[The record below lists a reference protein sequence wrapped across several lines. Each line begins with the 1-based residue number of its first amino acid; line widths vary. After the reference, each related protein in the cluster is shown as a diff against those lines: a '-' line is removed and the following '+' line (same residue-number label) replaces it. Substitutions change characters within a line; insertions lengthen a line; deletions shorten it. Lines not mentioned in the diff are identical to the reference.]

1 MKFRRPPT
9 LKTADD
15 FISAAGTPNP
25 TSQAEVG
32 SPQPA
37 QAPATSPAAPR
48 AAIDHSPASNTGE
61 GAAAKPWEGKRAD
74 KQTEVFNLRLTEVE
88 LEKLRYIAAN
98 TPDSMQAFV
107 RKTLL
112 PAIDAKLD
120 DLA

>member
-15 FISAAGTPNP
+15 FISAAGTPIE
-25 TSQAEVG
+25 TGQRAEVSVVPPPTGPAVASGVVNG
-32 SPQPA
+32 SQ
-37 QAPATSPAAPR
+37 
-48 AAIDHSPASNTGE
+48 E
-61 GAAAKPWEGKRAD
+61 GTQTWPWEGKRTD

-98 TPDSMQAFV
+98 TPDSMQAFI

-112 PAIDAKLD
+112 PAIDAKLNEMT
-120 DLA
+120 

>member
-15 FISAAGTPNP
+15 FISAAGTPIE
-25 TSQAEVG
+25 TGQGGDAAATAEV
-32 SPQPA
+32 
-37 QAPATSPAAPR
+37 QAPARGVVTPSVAKPAAV
-48 AAIDHSPASNTGE
+48 ATQ
-61 GAAAKPWEGKRAD
+61 PWEGKRAD
-74 KQTEVFNLRLTEVE
+74 KPTEVFNLRLTEVE
-88 LEKLRYIAAN
+88 LEKLRFIAAN

-120 DLA
+120 DLV

>member
-15 FISAAGTPNP
+15 FISAAGTPVQAAQTAVDPP
-25 TSQAEVG
+25 TPSQAPVA
-32 SPQPA
+32 SPV
-37 QAPATSPAAPR
+37 APR
-48 AAIDHSPASNTGE
+48 AAIDQLGASGLGE
-61 GAAAKPWEGKRAD
+61 GTPARPWDGKRAD

-120 DLA
+120 DLV

>member
-15 FISAAGTPNP
+15 FISAAGTPIQ
-25 TSQAEVG
+25 TGQG
-32 SPQPA
+32 SAASVVP
-37 QAPATSPAAPR
+37 PAAAPTAPV
-48 AAIDHSPASNTGE
+48 AAPGVANAAQE
-61 GAAAKPWEGKRAD
+61 GTRNWPWEGKRTD

-98 TPDSMQAFV
+98 TPDSMQAFI

-112 PAIDAKLD
+112 PAIDARLNE
-120 DLA
+120 LT

>member
-15 FISAAGTPNP
+15 FISAAGMPLEGGQRAE
-25 TSQAEVG
+25 TSVVV
-32 SPQPA
+32 PQ
-37 QAPATSPAAPR
+37 QTSPAVA
-48 AAIDHSPASNTGE
+48 SPVGDRTEE
-61 GAAAKPWEGKRAD
+61 GTQTWPWEGKRTD

-98 TPDSMQAFV
+98 TPDSMQAFI

-112 PAIDAKLD
+112 PAIDAKLNEMI
-120 DLA
+120 

>member
-15 FISAAGTPNP
+15 FISAAGTPIQTGQRAEGPVAVPPPAGPAVARSLSNDAQEG
-25 TSQAEVG
+25 TQAW
-32 SPQPA
+32 
-37 QAPATSPAAPR
+37 
-48 AAIDHSPASNTGE
+48 
-61 GAAAKPWEGKRAD
+61 PWEGKRSD

-98 TPDSMQAFV
+98 TPDSMQAFI

-112 PAIDAKLD
+112 PAIDAKLNEIT
-120 DLA
+120 

>member
-15 FISAAGTPNP
+15 FISAAGTPIQ
-25 TSQAEVG
+25 TGQQAEASVG
-32 SPQPA
+32 PLTPTGPA
-37 QAPATSPAAPR
+37 VAATAAESAQER
-48 AAIDHSPASNTGE
+48 TQTW
-61 GAAAKPWEGKRAD
+61 PWEGKRND

-98 TPDSMQAFV
+98 TPDSMQAFI

-112 PAIDAKLD
+112 PAIDAKLNEMT
-120 DLA
+120 